1 MCQKSP
7 IFMFWNF
14 ILRYE
19 RLILIFVM
27 AHRVKIFSLYVFRSY
42 GKTYTSIFY
51 LRSCQLFKMGTFS
64 HWRHEILARFH
75 QSLVREARPLGSI

>member
-1 MCQKSP
+1 MPKESH
-7 IFMFWNF
+7 IYVLELHSE
-14 ILRYE
+14 IRKTD
-19 RLILIFVM
+19 LIFVM